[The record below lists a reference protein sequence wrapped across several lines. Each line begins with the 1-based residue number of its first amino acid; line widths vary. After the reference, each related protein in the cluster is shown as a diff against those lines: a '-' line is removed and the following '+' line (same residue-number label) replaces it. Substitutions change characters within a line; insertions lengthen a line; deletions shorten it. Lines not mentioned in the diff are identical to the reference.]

1 MYVQPKLISRRLKSE
16 KSKMFKVHS
25 RYIGLMS
32 CAELNHLLLNW
43 TLKSLASPA
52 SQAPPSPQSGV
63 SWNSRSRPFPRIKA
77 SDSLSWIMG
86 MDFFIPFPFPNFG
99 NGLFNS
105 LPVPELWEW
114 NFLFPFPFL
123 NPQKSFPL
131 TPANNRWP
139 WAIDFDHSFKIY
151 LIYSSNKLIH

>member
-63 SWNSRSRPFPRIKA
+63 SWNSRSRPFPRITA
-77 SDSLSWIMG
+77 SDSRSESECFFSFSSHSRILGMFFFIPLPFPNCGNENFSFPFRSRIAG
-86 MDFFIPFPFPNFG
+86 MDFFH
-99 NGLFNS
+99 S
-105 LPVPELWEW
+105 LHLE
-114 NFLFPFPFL
+114 F
-123 NPQKSFPL
+123 
-131 TPANNRWP
+131 
-139 WAIDFDHSFKIY
+139 AISQSGMRTGIGV
-151 LIYSSNKLIH
+151 L

>member
-63 SWNSRSRPFPRIKA
+63 SWNSHSRPFPRITA
-77 SDSLSWIMG
+77 SDSRSESECFFSFSSHSRILG
-86 MDFFIPFPFPNFG
+86 MFFFHSLPVPKFWEWVFFIPFPFPNFG
-99 NGLFNS
+99 NG
-105 LPVPELWEW
+105 
-114 NFLFPFPFL
+114 
-123 NPQKSFPL
+123 
-131 TPANNRWP
+131 
-139 WAIDFDHSFKIY
+139 IIHSR
-151 LIYSSNKLIH
+151 SRS